1 MNQIV
6 THFTDNDLYTY
17 TCQYYILHTYP
28 RAEVRYSF
36 FDRNHTRY
44 PEGFGKLLQEQINGM
59 KDVVITEEEIEFMKK
74 KVYFLPEWYYNFLRG
89 YRFNPSEVH
98 IFQDLEGYLSI
109 MIEGKWYSTIMWEMP
124 ILSTISELMHII
136 NGDMK
141 LVNMDT
147 VFQEAF
153 IKGNKLIANGV
164 SWSDMG
170 TRRRFSYKVQHEV
183 IKGLKAAQEA
193 IESGKGSNVGQVV
206 ESDKLGKFVGTSNV
220 WFAKEFD
227 LTPIGTLS
235 HQVVCFEECVSG
247 VFECNYNVMDKW
259 SRCYDG
265 DVGIYL
271 YDAFGDKV
279 FFNNLSKRL
288 AKTFDGLRVDS
299 GDEKEQTE
307 KIIAKYQSLGIDP
320 STKAIV
326 YSNALDI
333 DKAIKLHKWVNGRMK
348 DSVGI
353 GTHLCADVS
362 YLWCETLGTPM
373 AIDEVKDGKTIRGS
387 YPVEVKKFPYSNIVI
402 KLVGMRITES
412 REWHDCVKLSC
423 DRGKTLGNKEKCEY
437 LLKITQ

>member
-1 MNQIV
+1 MEKIKQIV
-6 THFTDNDLYTY
+6 THFTDNDLYTF

-36 FDRNHTRY
+36 FDRNHTKY
-44 PEGFGKLLQEQINGM
+44 PQGFAQLLQEQINGM
-59 KDVVITEEEIEFMKK
+59 KDVIITEEEIEFMRR
-74 KVYFLPEWYYNFLRG
+74 KVYFLPNWYYNFLRG

-98 IFQDLEGYLSI
+98 IHQDQSGYLSI
-109 MIEGKWYSTIMWEMP
+109 MIEGPWYSTIMWEMP

-136 NGDMK
+136 NGDMR

-147 VFQEAF
+147 IFQEAF
-153 IKGNKLIANGV
+153 GKGKKLIANGV

-170 TRRRFSYKVQHEV
+170 TRRRFSFDVQHEV
-183 IKGLKAAQEA
+183 IRGLKAAQED
-193 IESGKGSNVGQVV
+193 IESEKYFARGN
-206 ESDKLGKFVGTSNV
+206 FVGTSNV

-235 HQVVCFEECVSG
+235 HQVVCAEECVSG

-265 DVGIYL
+265 NVGIYL

-326 YSNALDI
+326 YSNALDV
-333 DKAIKLHKWVNGRMK
+333 DKAIALHKWVNGRMK
-348 DSVGI
+348 DSVGM

-373 AIDEVKDGKTIRGS
+373 AIDEVKDGKTIKGN
-387 YPVEVKKFPYSNIVI
+387 YPVEIKKFAYSNIVI
-402 KLVGMRITES
+402 KLTGFRITES
-412 REWHDCVKLSC
+412 REWKDAVKLSC
-423 DRGKTLGNKEKCEY
+423 DRGKTLGNNEKCEY
-437 LLKITQ
+437 LLKVTA

>member
-1 MNQIV
+1 MEKIKQIV
-6 THFTDNDLYTY
+6 THFTDNDLYTL

-36 FDRNHTRY
+36 FDRNHTKY
-44 PEGFGKLLQEQINGM
+44 PKGFAELLQDQINGM
-59 KDVVITEEEIEFMKK
+59 KDVVITEEEIEFMRRKI
-74 KVYFLPEWYYNFLRG
+74 YFLPDWYYNFLRG

-98 IFQDLEGYLSI
+98 IHQDQSGYLSI
-109 MIEGKWYSTIMWEMP
+109 MIEGAWYSTIMWEMP

-136 NGDMK
+136 NGDMR
-141 LVNMDT
+141 LVNLDT

-153 IKGNKLIANGV
+153 EKGKKLIDNGV

-170 TRRRFSYKVQHEV
+170 TRRRFSFEVQREV
-183 IKGLKAAQEA
+183 IRGLKAAQEA
-193 IESGKGSNVGQVV
+193 VKGAVDTS
-206 ESDKLGKFVGTSNV
+206 KLGNFVGTSNV

-227 LTPIGTLS
+227 LTPIGTMS
-235 HQVVCFEECVSG
+235 HQIISGEECVSG

-265 DVGIYL
+265 NVGIFL
-271 YDAFGDKV
+271 YDNFSDV
-279 FFNNLSKRL
+279 MFFNNLSKRL

-326 YSNALDI
+326 YSNALDV
-333 DKAIKLHKWVNGRMK
+333 DKAIALHKWVNGRMK
-348 DSVGI
+348 DSVGM

-373 AIDEVKDGKTIRGS
+373 AIDEVKDGKTIRHG
-387 YPVEVKKFPYSNIVI
+387 YPVEIKKFAYSNIVI
-402 KLVGMRITES
+402 KLTGFRITES
-412 REWHDCVKLSC
+412 REWQDCVKLSN
-423 DRGKTLGNKEKCEY
+423 DEGKMLGNKEKCEY
-437 LLKITQ
+437 LLKIIKNCKH